1 MILSPKTITFALILL
16 FMLSALGIA
25 VEQAAEE
32 EIEVSRLL
40 DEIKLLK
47 KRIVELEN
55 ASNQARTEVEQG
67 PKPLRHTSNS
77 DIDIDPEK
85 HRLEIE
91 RHLTQHEIDIE
102 AQKQKLELEQDL
114 AHAQAEQ
121 QRNIITFSA
130 EQESE
135 TTKFQYEMEQSVQE
149 REYEMKREVE
159 RARIEQEQEIQER
172 EIERNLVIET
182 TQIEQHGQ
190 VQEADIERN
199 AMIEKAHI
207 EKYTTVQ
214 LAEMDAELERHK
226 KELKVI
232 QEMQKV
238 KEEIAAIETEHRKKI
253 AELTKLAVFPLNVNA
268 SEIANLVEPFLSEH
282 ATMSVD
288 DEGKVLVIRDLEDC
302 VKDAEMIVEKLNV
315 LRTDKK
321 QETK

>member
-1 MILSPKTITFALILL
+1 
-16 FMLSALGIA
+16 MLSALGVA
-25 VEQAAEE
+25 AEQAAEE
-32 EIEVSRLL
+32 EIEVSCLL
-40 DEIKLLK
+40 DEIQLLK

-55 ASNQARTEVEQG
+55 ALNQAGVELEQG

-268 SEIANLVEPFLSEH
+268 SEIADLVEPFLSEH

>member
-1 MILSPKTITFALILL
+1 MILSPKNITFALVLL
-16 FMLSALGIA
+16 FMLSALGVA
-25 VEQAAEE
+25 AEQAAEE
-32 EIEVSRLL
+32 EIEVSCLL
-40 DEIKLLK
+40 DEIQLLK

-55 ASNQARTEVEQG
+55 ALNQAGVELEQG

-149 REYEMKREVE
+149 REYEMKREIE

-182 TQIEQHGQ
+182 AQIEQHGQ
-190 VQEADIERN
+190 VQEAV
-199 AMIEKAHI
+199 EKAQI
-207 EKYTTVQ
+207 EKYTAIH

-226 KELKVI
+226 KELEVI

-268 SEIANLVEPFLSEH
+268 SEIADLVEPFLSEH

>member
-16 FMLSALGIA
+16 FLLSALGVA

-77 DIDIDPEK
+77 DIDIDLEK
-85 HRLEIE
+85 HELEMK
-91 RHLTQHEIDIE
+91 RQLAQHEIDIE
-102 AQKQKLELEQDL
+102 AQKRKLELEQDL

-130 EQESE
+130 EQEAE
-135 TTKFQYEMEQSVQE
+135 TTRFQYEMEQSVQE
-149 REYEMKREVE
+149 REFEMRQEIE

-182 TQIEQHGQ
+182 AQIEQHGQ
-190 VQEADIERN
+190 VQEAV
-199 AMIEKAHI
+199 EKAQI
-207 EKYTTVQ
+207 EKYTAIH

-226 KELKVI
+226 KELEVI

-268 SEIANLVEPFLSEH
+268 SEIADLVKPFLSDH
-282 ATMSVD
+282 AIISVD
-288 DEGKVLVIRDLEDC
+288 DDGKVLVIRDIEYC

-315 LRTDKK
+315 LREVKEQGTNN
-321 QETK
+321 E

>member
-1 MILSPKTITFALILL
+1 MILSPKNITFALVLL
-16 FMLSALGIA
+16 FMLSALGVA
-25 VEQAAEE
+25 AEQAAEE
-32 EIEVSRLL
+32 EIEVSCLL
-40 DEIKLLK
+40 DEIQLLK

-55 ASNQARTEVEQG
+55 ALNQAGVELEQG